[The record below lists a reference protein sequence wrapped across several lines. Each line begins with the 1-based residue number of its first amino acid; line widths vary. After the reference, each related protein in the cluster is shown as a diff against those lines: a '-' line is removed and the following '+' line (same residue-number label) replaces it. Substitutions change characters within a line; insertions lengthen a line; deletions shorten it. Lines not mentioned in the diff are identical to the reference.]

1 MINSVNALVDEWDL
15 GGVKNQINSTL
26 NAAKMEVELSLA
38 RENAKYDAKEIGTT
52 YVNNIL
58 ATTNENEVN
67 EIMNVVRDNVE
78 KFIVNLTRT
87 IDDIIELEQ
96 SKINEAVPSMG
107 AKDFTR
113 LQRLAENIKTNQL
126 ERFSKSLG

>member
-87 IDDIIELEQ
+87 IDDIIELE
-96 SKINEAVPSMG
+96 
-107 AKDFTR
+107 
-113 LQRLAENIKTNQL
+113 
-126 ERFSKSLG
+126 